1 MGLLV
6 LFVAALISGLSVIN
20 VVVAAGAWSRA
31 RDPRLLLVAGAN
43 ASLLIVGLLWSWGQ
57 VPGGPSE
64 FATPSWAVLLLVLA
78 AALFLLGTAL
88 LPRRT

>member
-1 MGLLV
+1 MGLPE
-6 LFVAALISGLSVIN
+6 LFVAALIAGISVVN
-20 VVVAAGAWSRA
+20 SVVALGAWSRA

-43 ASLLIVGLLWSWGQ
+43 VSLLLVGLLWAWGQ
-57 VPGGPSE
+57 LPGGPSE
-64 FATPSWAVLLLVLA
+64 FDNPSWPVLILVLA